1 MQTPATCVVCQR
13 SGHFPDLVRAASM
26 RPSVAEHLA
35 RSRGVTWAPDGHV
48 CQDCLADARHEHLL
62 ARMRDERGRLTELD
76 VDVARR
82 IRQHESV
89 VLADESTDT
98 GATTFGERVADGMAR
113 VGGSWRFVLGFV
125 ALLVLWTLT
134 NGLVLRNRGFDPYP
148 FILLNLV
155 LSCLAAL
162 QAPIIMMSQN
172 RAEARDRERAE
183 SDYRVNL
190 KAEIEVAALHDKLDH
205 VLHARRRGNDPIA
218 GRGAKVIRQNHRP
231 HQGTPEA
238 PTIVQNFREIRRD
251 FPRPPEARKK
261 SYLKKVPLRRSIRH
275 ASLIGFP

>member
-1 MQTPATCVVCQR
+1 MQNPATCFICQR
-13 SGHFPDLVRAASM
+13 TGHFPELVRAGSA

-35 RSRGVTWAPDGHV
+35 RSRGVAWAPEAHV
-48 CQDCLADARHEHLL
+48 CQDCLTEARHEHLL
-62 ARMRDERGRLTELD
+62 ERMRTERGRLTELD
-76 VDVARR
+76 EEVARR
-82 IRQHESV
+82 IRQRESV
-89 VLADESTDT
+89 VLAEERGEHAAGTI
-98 GATTFGERVADGMAR
+98 GERVADNMAR
-113 VGGSWRFVLGFV
+113 WGGSWPFVLGFV
-125 ALLVLWTLT
+125 ALLVIWTLV

-205 VLHARRRGNDPIA
+205 VLHAQYEEMIEPEEAELDLLEQLVSSRSSDNRSEFSADPVRFPSPPA
-218 GRGAKVIRQNHRP
+218 RP
-231 HQGTPEA
+231 
-238 PTIVQNFREIRRD
+238 
-251 FPRPPEARKK
+251 
-261 SYLKKVPLRRSIRH
+261 
-275 ASLIGFP
+275 

>member
-1 MQTPATCVVCQR
+1 
-13 SGHFPDLVRAASM
+13 
-26 RPSVAEHLA
+26 
-35 RSRGVTWAPDGHV
+35 
-48 CQDCLADARHEHLL
+48 
-62 ARMRDERGRLTELD
+62 
-76 VDVARR
+76 
-82 IRQHESV
+82 
-89 VLADESTDT
+89 
-98 GATTFGERVADGMAR
+98 
-113 VGGSWRFVLGFV
+113 VLGFV

-205 VLHARRRGNDPIA
+205 VLHAQYEEMIELQEAELDLLEQLISSRSSDNRSEFSGDPARFPSPPRGP
-218 GRGAKVIRQNHRP
+218 
-231 HQGTPEA
+231 
-238 PTIVQNFREIRRD
+238 
-251 FPRPPEARKK
+251 
-261 SYLKKVPLRRSIRH
+261 
-275 ASLIGFP
+275 